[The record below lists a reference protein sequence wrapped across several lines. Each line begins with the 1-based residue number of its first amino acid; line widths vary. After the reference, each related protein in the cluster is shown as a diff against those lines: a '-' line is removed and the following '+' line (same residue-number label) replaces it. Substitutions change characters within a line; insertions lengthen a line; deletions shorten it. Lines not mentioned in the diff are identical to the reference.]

1 MKRIV
6 IDMGSRTEQHLLS
19 GNSFTIDRRLE
30 RRGGYIYL
38 DRNYTRHPTISGVR
52 SILLPD
58 RHLWVM
64 FFEGH
69 GAPHPCRCYMH
80 MARIL
85 DGGDLVT
92 VEDLYLDVLVLQ
104 DGRWQVVDI
113 DEFRE
118 ALARGELTTEQT
130 QAALSGLEN
139 ACQLVETAGA
149 EIEPYLKRLLNR
161 EGA

>member
-1 MKRIV
+1 MKRIL
-6 IDMGSRTEQHLLS
+6 IHMGSRQEQHLLS
-19 GNSFTIDRRLE
+19 GNSFLIDRRLE

-64 FFEGH
+64 FFEGQ
-69 GAPHPCRCYMH
+69 GSPHPCRCYMH
-80 MARIL
+80 MARII
-85 DGGDLVT
+85 DSGDLIT

-118 ALARGELTTEQT
+118 ALARGELSAEQT
-130 QAALSGLEN
+130 QAALLGLEN
-139 ACQLVETAGA
+139 ACRLVESAGT
-149 EIEPYLKRLLNR
+149 EIEGYLRRTLNR